1 MRPNDTDR
9 RTVLAEHELPMADS
23 AKQRAALARVK
34 QSLEGLDDRTR
45 RKGLLLV
52 TALVAQGSVSPRSGQ
67 SMRVQINRFPDRL
80 RIVAS
85 AGEELPVDFWDV
97 VGGAAATAFAD
108 DWQIERDRLGAWFD
122 IKSADFG
129 GKF

>member
-1 MRPNDTDR
+1 VPSNDTDR
-9 RTVLAEHELPMADS
+9 RTALAQHELPMADS
-23 AKQRAALARVK
+23 AMQGAALAEVK

-52 TALVAQGSVSPRSGQ
+52 SALAAQCSMLCPRSGQ
-67 SMRVQINRFPDRL
+67 SMSVQIHRLPDRL

-85 AGEELPVDFWDV
+85 ASEDLPVDFWDV

-122 IKSADFG
+122 IKQLGS
-129 GKF
+129 

>member
-1 MRPNDTDR
+1 
-9 RTVLAEHELPMADS
+9 MADS
-23 AKQRAALARVK
+23 AKREGALAEVK

-52 TALVAQGSVSPRSGQ
+52 TALATQGSMLSPKSGQ
-67 SMRVQINRFPDRL
+67 SMRVQIHRLPDRL

-85 AGEELPVDFWDV
+85 ASEDLPVTFWDV

-122 IKSADFG
+122 IKQIGA
-129 GKF
+129 

>member
-1 MRPNDTDR
+1 
-9 RTVLAEHELPMADS
+9 VLAEHQLPLADS
-23 AKQRAALARVK
+23 SAQRAALAEVK

-52 TALVAQGSVSPRSGQ
+52 TALAAQGSMLSPESGRAMTVYIDRSEE
-67 SMRVQINRFPDRL
+67 RL

-85 AGEELPVDFWDV
+85 AGDELPVDFWDV

-108 DWQIERDRLGAWFD
+108 DWQIERDRSGAWFE
-122 IKSADFG
+122 ISRISL
-129 GKF
+129 